1 MAHNPSNQKI
11 CARQIAFAA
20 AFLLPAAKLLE
31 APSLLAEYAKGDV
44 LLPALMHFLA
54 QALVLLG
61 VLFAASQAEKPLL
74 ERLKDKLG
82 KGIFVVYALYALYFL
97 FAAALPLL
105 DLEKF
110 VYAAFFDTAPT
121 TFSFYVF
128 FFLSAFIAT
137 KGVKAVGRCADLC
150 VFLFLLPF
158 LALLGMSFVEADFTR
173 LLPLFSTEF
182 PMVAQGFMRSTP
194 HFSDA
199 VLLLPLLVNLRYE
212 EGDGKKILL
221 GYGAG
226 SLFTLLFLAV
236 FFSIFSSIAPRE
248 HYAFS
253 KIAQYFPALS
263 VVGRIDLLFV
273 YFLSVVLLFY
283 TCLPIQYATQ
293 SIGRIFRTERL
304 TLISAL
310 VNIALLVA
318 LLFLNKNYNA
328 IYALISGKLFPIF
341 WLVADLLPLFCL
353 FLPAEPRQ
361 KPTLNKRYTKRTE
374 TGVNHAK

>member
-1 MAHNPSNQKI
+1 MTNNPSNQKI

-31 APSLLAEYAKGDV
+31 VPSLLAEYAKGDV

-82 KGIFVVYALYALYFL
+82 KGIFAVYALYALYFL

-121 TFSFYVF
+121 AFSFYVF

-158 LALLGMSFVEADFTR
+158 LAILGMSFTETDFTR

-182 PMVAQGFMRSTP
+182 SSVAQGFMRSTP

-199 VLLLPLLVNLRYE
+199 VLLLPLLVNLRYK
-212 EGDGKKILL
+212 EGDGKKIML

-226 SLFTLLFLAV
+226 SLLTLLFLAV
-236 FFSIFSSIAPRE
+236 FFCIFSSIAPRE

-283 TCLPIQYATQ
+283 TCLPVQYAAQ
-293 SIGRIFRTERL
+293 AVGRIFHTERL
-304 TLISAL
+304 TLISAIL
-310 VNIALLVA
+310 NIALLVA
-318 LLFLNKNYNA
+318 LLFFNKNYNA
-328 IYALISGKLFPIF
+328 IYALISGKLFPVF
-341 WLVADLLPLFCL
+341 WLIADLLPLFCL
-353 FLPAEPRQ
+353 FLPAEPHP
-361 KPTLNKRYTKRTE
+361 KPAPNKRYTKQTE
-374 TGVNHAK
+374 KGVNHAK

>member
-1 MAHNPSNQKI
+1 MPQNPSNQKI

-31 APSLLAEYAKGDV
+31 APSLLAEYAKGDL
-44 LLPALMHFLA
+44 LLPALMHFLT

-61 VLFAASQAEKPLL
+61 ILFAASNSKQTLM
-74 ERLKDKLG
+74 ERLKRKLG
-82 KGIFVVYALYALYFL
+82 KGIFAVYALYALYFL

-105 DLEKF
+105 DLDKF

-121 TFSFYVF
+121 SFSFYVF

-137 KGVKAVGRCADLC
+137 KGVKAVGRSADLC
-150 VFLFLLPF
+150 LFLFLVPF
-158 LALLGMSFVEADFTR
+158 LAILGMSFVDADFTR
-173 LLPLFSTEF
+173 LLPLFQTKF
-182 PMVAQGFMRSTP
+182 PFVTQAFNRTTP

-199 VLLLPLLVNLRYE
+199 VLLLPLLMNLRYE

-226 SLFTLLFLAV
+226 GLFTLLFLA
-236 FFSIFSSIAPRE
+236 FFFAIFSSIAPRE
-248 HYAFS
+248 HYAFA

-283 TCLPIQYATQ
+283 TCLPIQYTAQ
-293 SIGRIFRTERL
+293 AIGKLFRTQRL

-310 VNIALLVA
+310 LNFALLLA

-328 IYALISGKLFPIF
+328 IYALISGKLYPVF
-341 WLVADLLPLFCL
+341 WIIADLLPLFCL
-353 FLPAEPRQ
+353 LLPADEREKGGLSIPRNESAER
-361 KPTLNKRYTKRTE
+361 K
-374 TGVNHAK
+374 

>member
-1 MAHNPSNQKI
+1 MPHNPSNQKI
-11 CARQIAFAA
+11 YTRQIAFAA

-31 APSLLAEYAKGDV
+31 TPSLLANYAKGDI
-44 LLPALMHFLA
+44 LLPALIHFLT

-61 VLFAASQAEKPLL
+61 VLFAASQSKKTIL

-82 KGIFVVYALYALYFL
+82 NGIFFVYALYAFYFL

-158 LALLGMSFVEADFTR
+158 LALLGMSFVEADFSR
-173 LLPLFSTEF
+173 LLPLFGTDFSLVF
-182 PMVAQGFMRSTP
+182 QGFARSTP

-199 VLLLPLLVNLRYE
+199 GLLLPLLVNLRYE
-212 EGDGKKILL
+212 EGDGEKVML
-221 GYGAG
+221 GYGVG
-226 SLFTLLFLAV
+226 SLLTLLFLAV

-248 HYAFS
+248 HYAFA

-293 SIGRIFRTERL
+293 FIGRIFRTERL
-304 TLISAL
+304 TLISAI
-310 VNIALLVA
+310 VNVSLLVA
-318 LLFLNKNYNA
+318 VLFLNTEYNA
-328 IYALISGKLFPIF
+328 VYALISGKLFPVF
-341 WLVADLLPLFCL
+341 WLIADLLPLLCL
-353 FLPAEPRQ
+353 FLPKESKLP
-361 KPTLNKRYTKRTE
+361 PSLNESHSKRVKR
-374 TGVNHAK
+374 GASYAK

>member
-1 MAHNPSNQKI
+1 MPQNPSNQKI
-11 CARQIAFAA
+11 CARQISFAA

-31 APSLLAEYAKGDV
+31 VPSLLAEYAKGDL
-44 LLPALMHFLA
+44 LLPALMHFLT

-61 VLFAASQAEKPLL
+61 VLFAASRSNQTLM
-74 ERLKDKLG
+74 ERLKSKLG
-82 KGIFVVYALYALYFL
+82 KGIFAVYALYALYFL

-110 VYAAFFDTAPT
+110 IYAAFFDTEPT
-121 TFSFYVF
+121 SFSFYVF

-137 KGVKAVGRCADLC
+137 KGVKAVGRSADLC
-150 VFLFLLPF
+150 LFLFLIPF
-158 LALLGMSFVEADFTR
+158 LAILGMSFMEADFTR
-173 LLPLFSTEF
+173 LLPLFQTKF
-182 PMVAQGFMRSTP
+182 PAVVQAFNRSTP

-199 VLLLPLLVNLRYE
+199 VLLLPLLMNLRYE
-212 EGDGKKILL
+212 EGDGKKIML

-226 SLFTLLFLAV
+226 SFFTLLFLAV

-283 TCLPIQYATQ
+283 TCLPIQYTTQ
-293 SIGRIFRTERL
+293 AVGKLFRTQRL
-304 TLISAL
+304 TLISAIL
-310 VNIALLVA
+310 NISLLVA
-318 LLFLNKNYNA
+318 LLFLNKSYNA
-328 IYALISGKLFPIF
+328 IYALISGKLFPAF
-341 WLVADLLPLFCL
+341 WFIADLLPLFCL
-353 FLPAEPRQ
+353 FLPTEEQEKRGLA
-361 KPTLNKRYTKRTE
+361 TLRSETAKR
-374 TGVNHAK
+374 G